1 MTTVAHHGQP
11 PEVIK
16 PPATT
21 EVPEPLPNAAQIPLE
36 SFKLPAFPAQAAA
49 LQALTLTSDIKPTD
63 YSDQLATAL
72 DPEAVP
78 PTLPKS
84 IEALTLELFSLGF
97 PPPFLTT
104 LGKALPKLKTLTLYS
119 QLIDGVGDGSRKDAG
134 EFFNDILTGKK
145 ENGGGLRE
153 LHLLDAFCRKGFMAG
168 LGGILEQLN
177 DPESQSKYGIRSAMR
192 FLEVS
197 YTYRGHADASFL
209 DRIPAD
215 ELPAMLVP
223 SLLAASFSLAAPPE
237 RPEDS
242 SSDLVDDPL
251 YVDENGVPIP
261 GRRPEGVVPFSPANA
276 GTALLMRKLTGSEVD
291 HEGLEIVKQDDR
303 KEEEQQQK
311 QGEDKEPKIHI
322 PGTSPGPRNL
332 KMLDSTLYTLNTEQL
347 AHILRAQKELAILS
361 ASVIVSATEASKKAL
376 LDSLHGG
383 QNGSVGKDLEV
394 VEIVGV
400 PDAEFSQAV
409 STDSTQ
415 ANTDEVLK
423 QIFPTQ
429 SDMSDL
435 LAHLPRLETF
445 KMTILR
451 ASSFGSVE
459 WTRSPDGSWNGGLV
473 QSKKE
478 TKDEGDKA
486 AAKV

>member
-1 MTTVAHHGQP
+1 MTDVTPHNSYAHPRAGL
-11 PEVIK
+11 
-16 PPATT
+16 

-36 SFKLPAFPAQAAA
+36 SFKLPTFPAQAAA

-78 PTLPKS
+78 PTLPKG

-177 DPESQSKYGIRSAMR
+177 DPESQSKYGVRSAMR

-209 DRIPAD
+209 ERIPAD

-291 HEGLEIVKQDDR
+291 HEGLEI
-303 KEEEQQQK
+303 
-311 QGEDKEPKIHI
+311 IHI
-322 PGTSPGPRNL
+322 PGTGPGPRNL

-409 STDSTQ
+409 SSDSTQ

-423 QIFPTQ
+423 QIFPSQ

-473 QSKKE
+473 QGKKE